1 LKFLRDLGD
10 NDEGVIEK
18 IIDATTYII
27 RVDSL
32 KKIIRVK
39 LDGVKKLKANPRLEE
54 VQQLNNR
61 IKKFSDES
69 LLQRTVF
76 LELNDFERTQN
87 AFMGMVR
94 IGKGREKIS
103 IQEILINEGF
113 IYINRNAYFEE

>member
-1 LKFLRDLGD
+1 MRDLGD

-54 VQQLNNR
+54 VQQLNSR

-94 IGKGREKIS
+94 VGKGREKIS

>member
-1 LKFLRDLGD
+1 MRDLGD

-94 IGKGREKIS
+94 VGKGREKIS